1 MANTKI
7 VLNRQ
12 SDLILNNVQIVEPSG
27 IVKGDLPGLVDDLA
41 NLNAADL
48 AEASFRVVGD
58 NSLEAK
64 IDADVSSE
72 KSIFK
77 TFW

>member
-12 SDLILNNVQIVEPSG
+12 SDLILNNAKIVEPEG

-48 AEASFRVVGD
+48 AEASFRVAGD

-64 IDADVSSE
+64 IDSDMSSE
-72 KSIFK
+72 ASARGIC
-77 TFW
+77 